1 MSSPTKRKSTP
12 SKTRSKNGTG
22 AEKLTVQQI
31 NGASPSPSKSGKATK
46 NNSDKKSPQKK
57 NTPRKKATKSSKGPS
72 KDAQR
77 TSTLSSSKTDS
88 KRKKKNYGSKLILPP
103 SILMQQ
109 QRCKVYKV
117 KNPTP
122 PVILHQKRKLENF
135 LPKQSYQDWYKDNL
149 HKTIPPG
156 RQKTLKSVLANKDLF
171 DITIVGVG
179 MDSRGAKMLGT
190 YLMYNQNIWS
200 IDLSR
205 NNIAE
210 GSAHIFNAVGVH
222 RAIKT
227 LILDSNGITK
237 NEMKEMSDMLLDN
250 ELLQSLSVSGNYIDA
265 EGTKTL
271 VEALR
276 QNVTLKK
283 LNLSKQVTKI
293 GADGAKAIADGLLGG
308 MPLEAL
314 NISGNDIGHE
324 GIDHIAKALK
334 NIKTTFW
341 GTLKMLDV
349 SSNNLGRKGAKA
361 IAACLATNKT
371 LEQLNLSWNNLG
383 QMKTVEKDPIG
394 IKVISNA
401 MRRNKYLKVLDLS
414 GNNMSNRG
422 ATFISEMLQ
431 ENKTLINL
439 SLRCNGI
446 ESIAVQDLLRGFK
459 NHKALSQMNLGGNTV
474 PFGHAS
480 STYDKDAWVH
490 PELLRLRKPYGVE
503 LVAPPPKGFVLSATV
518 PHNMMIQP
526 GNIPKPI
533 QPQTIDTGKIRSR
546 WYV

>member
-1 MSSPTKRKSTP
+1 MH
-12 SKTRSKNGTG
+12 SK
-22 AEKLTVQQI
+22 I
-31 NGASPSPSKSGKATK
+31 
-46 NNSDKKSPQKK
+46 
-57 NTPRKKATKSSKGPS
+57 
-72 KDAQR
+72 
-77 TSTLSSSKTDS
+77 
-88 KRKKKNYGSKLILPP
+88 
-103 SILMQQ
+103 
-109 QRCKVYKV
+109 KVYKV
-117 KNPTP
+117 K
-122 PVILHQKRKLENF
+122 IKRQLYQKRKLANF
-135 LPKQSYQDWYKDNL
+135 LPKQSYQDWYKENL
-149 HKTIPPG
+149 HKTIPAG
-156 RQKTLKSVLANKDLF
+156 RQKTLKSVLANTNLF
-171 DITIVGVG
+171 DITIVSVG

-200 IDLSR
+200 VNLSR

-210 GSAHIFNAVGVH
+210 GSVHIFDAVGVH

-227 LILDSNGITK
+227 LVLDSNGITT
-237 NEMKEMSDMLLDN
+237 NEMKAMSGMLLDN

-265 EGTKTL
+265 KGTKTV

-276 QNVTLKK
+276 QNVTLKS
-283 LNLSKQVTKI
+283 LDLSKQVTKI

-308 MPLEAL
+308 MPLEKL

-324 GIDHIAKALK
+324 GIDHIARALK

-361 IAACLATNKT
+361 MATCLANNKT

-414 GNNMSNRG
+414 GNNISNRG
-422 ATFISEMLQ
+422 ATFISEMLL
-431 ENKTLINL
+431 ENKTLVNL

-459 NHKALSQMNLGGNTV
+459 NHKALSHMNLGGNTV

-503 LVAPPPKGFVLSATV
+503 LVPPPPKGFILSATV